1 MQVNPN
7 NSSGEVRRTDPYRPS
22 LPAAKIDQYQTDFR
36 HVAAL
41 NSALQDVPPV
51 RIEEVE
57 RAKKLVQDA
66 NYPPPYALLRIA
78 RLLAMHWS
86 EGHE

>member
-7 NSSGEVRRTDPYRPS
+7 SSSGEVGRAELYRPS
-22 LPAAKIDQYQTDFR
+22 LPAIKIGHDQTEFTQAT
-36 HVAAL
+36 AL
-41 NSALQDVPPV
+41 NNALQDVPPV
-51 RIEEVE
+51 RSEEVE

-66 NYPPPYALLRIA
+66 SYPPPYALVRIA

-86 EGHE
+86 DGSE

>member
-7 NSSGEVRRTDPYRPS
+7 NSSGEVSRTEPYRLS
-22 LPAAKIDQYQTDFR
+22 LPATKVEHQQTDFT

-41 NSALQDVPPV
+41 NNALQDVPPV

-57 RAKKLVQDA
+57 RAKKLIQDA
-66 NYPPPYALLRIA
+66 NYPPPYALVRIA
-78 RLLAMHWS
+78 HLLAMNWS
-86 EGHE
+86 DESE